1 MINYYE
7 GTVFNTSAKTIVN
20 TVNCVGVM
28 GAGIALEF
36 KLRFPEMYEDYK
48 KKCNKNLV
56 RIGRPYIYSH
66 SDNLWIL
73 NFPTKKH
80 WKNMSKLDWIES
92 GLKYFRNNY
101 DNVEMET
108 VAFPK
113 LGTNNG
119 GLNWDNVKDLI
130 EQYLSDLNIDI
141 FICLNKK
148 NEAEGIEKEMVDLI
162 NKANHKE
169 LIKKV
174 GLNAKQAKTIIHHK
188 PIRRFWHINKLNG
201 IGKKS
206 YEKAF
211 RYYYQLVKGNNKA
224 LTQMVFEM

>member
-1 MINYYE
+1 
-7 GTVFNTSAKTIVN
+7 
-20 TVNCVGVM
+20 M

-36 KLRFPEMYEDYK
+36 KLRFPEMYKDYK
-48 KKCNKNLV
+48 KKCNKKLI

-66 SDNLWIL
+66 NDNLWIL

-80 WKNMSKLDWIES
+80 WKNKSNLDWIES
-92 GLKYFRNNY
+92 GLKYFRSNY
-101 DNVEMET
+101 DNVEMKS

-119 GLNWDNVKDLI
+119 RLKWDNVKDLM

-141 FICLNKK
+141 YICLNEKD
-148 NEAEGIEKEMVDLI
+148 EAEGVEKEMIGLI
-162 NKANHKE
+162 NKANYKN

-174 GLNAKQAKTIIHHK
+174 GLNTKQAKTIINK
-188 PIRRFWHINKLNG
+188 QPIERFWYIKKYNS

-206 YEKAF
+206 YEKVF
-211 RYYYQLVKGNNKA
+211 KYYYQLAKGLNRKSS
-224 LTQMVFEM
+224 QMAFEM